1 MLLCGMFD
9 ALFGFSNGTE
19 LAIALSQAMALI
31 IFGLIGLLLVR
42 PDKAAPPYRT
52 DEGKEFVADAM
63 VEDPS
68 SRAVKHNR
76 DKKFDLQLSQAL
88 INERKLADIFINA
101 RLEKIELKSESFLWE
116 RTGNIVIEYM
126 ANGKPSGIQ
135 TTEADMWVH
144 ELKRNDS
151 THLYLM
157 IPDHRLRTLCKE
169 AYTQGRYREGIG
181 DGGRFCVILL
191 KLADLLK

>member
-1 MLLCGMFD
+1 MWIVWVMLVCGM

-19 LAIALSQAMALI
+19 LAMTIALSQAMALI

-42 PDKAAPPYRT
+42 TGKAAPPHGT
-52 DEGKEFVADAM
+52 DERKEFVADAM
-63 VEDPS
+63 AEDPS

-88 INERKLADIFINA
+88 INERKLADIFVNA

-116 RTGNIVIEYM
+116 RTGNIAIEYM

-135 TTEADMWVH
+135 TTEAEMWVH

-157 IPDHRLRTLCKE
+157 IPS
-169 AYTQGRYREGIG
+169 
-181 DGGRFCVILL
+181 
-191 KLADLLK
+191 